1 MLHGNK
7 DDKFEGSSL
16 GGSLGS
22 KIVTKIGSSDEILFR
37 NDDGKLEG
45 SAIVEALGS

>member
-7 DDKFEGSSL
+7 YDKFEGSSL

-22 KIVTKIGSSDEILFR
+22 KIVTKIGSSDDIIYG
-37 NDDGKLEG
+37 NDDVKF
-45 SAIVEALGS
+45 